1 MQTSFTDFKLSFSI
15 DNTSND
21 TEYVNIMSGVLREL
35 YTTFGIALLR
45 DLENNTET
53 INLEHN
59 IETKLIHKNIKSLT
73 ISGTLG
79 TYIEGTDYT
88 VNYEDGT
95 ITSLSIGSITNN
107 ESVTITYE
115 YYVFINESNTL
126 SLEIF
131 PLKDKLIYDIGLNPF
146 TINSVTYLNETLT
159 EDTDYYIYNN
169 KFELETSPTNLRK
182 PFILDLNIGFDTL
195 PNDLKMAFYELIK
208 LRYDRRKAKADAI
221 SRVQDAEGSET
232 TYRESEIPKH
242 LANIFYAYAGF
253 KLTSVY

>member
-1 MQTSFTDFKLSFSI
+1 MRTSFTDFKLSFSI
-15 DNTSND
+15 NEDTND
-21 TEYVNIMSGVLREL
+21 TEYTSIMLGVLREL
-35 YTTFGIALLR
+35 YTTYGIALLK
-45 DLENNTET
+45 DTETNTESLT
-53 INLEHN
+53 LTHD
-59 IETKLIHKNIKSLT
+59 IETPLIYKNIT
-73 ISGTLG
+73 TLSINPLD
-79 TYIEGTDYT
+79 TYTEDVDYT
-88 VNYEDGT
+88 VNYKDGT
-95 ITSLSIGSITNN
+95 ITSLSTGSIPNDTLLTKNYN
-107 ESVTITYE
+107 YN
-115 YYVFINESNTL
+115 VFINESNTL

-159 EDTDYYIYNN
+159 EDIDYYIYNN